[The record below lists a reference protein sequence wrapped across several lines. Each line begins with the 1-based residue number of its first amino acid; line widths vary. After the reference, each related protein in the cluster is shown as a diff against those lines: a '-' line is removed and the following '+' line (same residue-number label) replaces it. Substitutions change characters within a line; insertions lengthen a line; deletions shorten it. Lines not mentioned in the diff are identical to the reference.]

1 VADAKEQM
9 KIGRRV
15 VDITRPDKL
24 LFPEDG
30 ISKRDLVTYYL
41 QVAKW
46 ILPHLKDRP
55 LTLERYPDGIAGHK
69 IIQKSASDYY
79 PAWIKTAEMRKHGGT
94 VKHPVCNDA
103 ATLAYLAN
111 QASITPHIW
120 LSKLDQP
127 DTPDQMV
134 FDLDPSTDDFAP
146 VRSAALDL
154 FAMLSEAKVPSFLK
168 TSGSKGLHIVVPLK
182 READYGA
189 VHGLA
194 HRVAAELVRKAPKER
209 TLEFMKAKRGGR
221 VLIDVNR
228 NAYAQ
233 TYAAAYAVR
242 ARPGAPVS
250 WPAEWEELERK
261 GLKPNSVT
269 ISTAPGLLEKRADP
283 WARFRTSAIG
293 WKQLTARLGE

>member
-1 VADAKEQM
+1 MADAKEQM

-24 LFPEDG
+24 LFPDNDLT
-30 ISKRDLVTYYL
+30 KRDLVTYYL
-41 QVAKW
+41 RVAKW
-46 ILPHLKDRP
+46 MLPHLKDRP

-79 PAWIKTAEMRKHGGT
+79 PAWIQTAEMRKHGGT
-94 VKHPVCNDA
+94 VNHPVCNDA

-111 QASITPHIW
+111 QATITPHIW
-120 LSKLDQP
+120 LSKIDQP
-127 DTPDQMV
+127 GTPDQMV

-154 FAMLSEAKVPSFLK
+154 HAMLSDAKVPAFLK

-194 HRVAAELVRKAPKER
+194 HRVAAELVRRAPDER
-209 TLEFMKAKRGGR
+209 TLEFTKAKRGGR

-250 WPAEWEELERK
+250 WPAEWEQLER
-261 GLKPNSVT
+261 GALKPNSVT
-269 ISTAPGLLEKRADP
+269 IRLAPGLLEERADP
-283 WARFRTSAIG
+283 WAEFRKKAVS
-293 WKQLTARLGE
+293 WKKLAAFA